1 MGTGLR
7 VVSSKL
13 KIGDRG
19 GTALSPKSAAPFWA
33 PIALF
38 IWGGCPGSLFS
49 LLPLSLFLPGGGS
62 FVLRRP
68 DPGADGHSPHPG
80 RPGSAD
86 RSAVAAFSCALPGS
100 SEVAPTVRLT
110 SSAPASLCLFR
121 RGGVH
126 RASHVAS
133 SPAGGSRSQGQVQA
147 PPVSRAA
154 RSPAAVFLAG
164 RPLSR
169 GPAAPVR
176 IRRGS
181 PRPRAHPLRASPLS
195 PDPGVTEPESPR
207 TNEAGCVAPLPA
219 GGPRSQPAP
228 GTSRAAHGTR
238 IGGGPVSGRA
248 PIPGLAETPLAR
260 PPSLETYRFGR
271 GQRSRLGL
279 CRHRYRRYLRGP
291 GARGNG

>member
-7 VVSSKL
+7 GVSSKL

-33 PIALF
+33 HIALF
-38 IWGGCPGSLFS
+38 IWVGGRSLFS

-62 FVLRRP
+62 FVLGWP
-68 DPGADGHSPHPG
+68 DPGAEGHSPHPG
-80 RPGSAD
+80 GPGSAD
-86 RSAVAAFSCALPGS
+86 RSAVAPLSCALPGS

-110 SSAPASLCLFR
+110 SSAPASLRSFR

-126 RASHVAS
+126 QASRVAS
-133 SPAGGSRSQGQVQA
+133 SLAGGSRLQGQVQA

-154 RSPAAVFLAG
+154 RSPVAVSLAG
-164 RPLSR
+164 GPLSR

-195 PDPGVTEPESPR
+195 PEPGATEPQSPR
-207 TNEAGCVAPLPA
+207 TNDVGRVAPLPA

-238 IGGGPVSGRA
+238 IGGGPFSGRA
-248 PIPGLAETPLAR
+248 PIPGPAETPLAR
-260 PPSLETYRFGR
+260 PPSLETYRSGH

-279 CRHRYRRYLRGP
+279 CRHRYRRSLRGP

>member
-7 VVSSKL
+7 GVSSKL

-38 IWGGCPGSLFS
+38 IWGGGPGLSSPFI
-49 LLPLSLFLPGGGS
+49 LSLSFFQEGAASFLGGRTWGPRATHLTPVVRDQRTGVQS
-62 FVLRRP
+62 
-68 DPGADGHSPHPG
+68 H
-80 RPGSAD
+80 
-86 RSAVAAFSCALPGS
+86 RST
-100 SEVAPTVRLT
+100 APYPAQARL
-110 SSAPASLCLFR
+110 
-121 RGGVH
+121 
-126 RASHVAS
+126 
-133 SPAGGSRSQGQVQA
+133 QGQVQA
-147 PPVSRAA
+147 PPVSRAV

-176 IRRGS
+176 IRLGS

-195 PDPGVTEPESPR
+195 PEPGATEPESPR
-207 TNEAGCVAPLPA
+207 TNEAGRVAPLPA

-260 PPSLETYRFGR
+260 PPSLGTYRSGR

-279 CRHRYRRYLRGP
+279 RRHRYRRYLRGP